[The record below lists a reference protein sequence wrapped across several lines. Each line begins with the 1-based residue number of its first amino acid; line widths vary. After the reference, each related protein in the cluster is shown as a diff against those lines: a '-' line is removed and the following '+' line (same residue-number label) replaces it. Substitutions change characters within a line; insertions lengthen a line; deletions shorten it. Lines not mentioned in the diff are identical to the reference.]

1 MNTVKRLLPAFVFVA
16 AIAGLSGSVFA
27 ADDAAQPY
35 DQYRQTMQPL
45 AEQLFEKQDALR
57 DLQMSGQR
65 DDAKARQ
72 LFQEI
77 ADIKAKM
84 FAAESELQGS
94 SPDALPYGM
103 HHRGGDGYGYGHR
116 GGDGYGMMGYGG
128 GHRRGGNRGHGGG
141 HHGW

>member
-1 MNTVKRLLPAFVFVA
+1 MNTVKRFLPAVLFVA

-65 DDAKARQ
+65 DDARARQ
-72 LFQEI
+72 LFEEI

-84 FAAESELQGS
+84 FAAESELQTA
-94 SPDALPYGM
+94 SPSAMPYGM
-103 HHRGGDGYGYGHR
+103 HHRGG
-116 GGDGYGMMGYGG
+116 GYGMMGYGG
-128 GHRRGGNRGHGGG
+128 GHRGGYRGGHGGG